1 MNVKRDLKIT
11 YLIAGIVLIGLIGW
25 NFYFEDEF
33 DPFREP
39 YSGGDFTERQ
49 VESVGVDSNDSQDD
63 MNTND
68 ATAEPQVEIYG
79 VSSLHP
85 LAADVGMQ
93 IIEDGGNAIDAAVA
107 VSFMLN
113 VVEPYGSG
121 IGGGGQMLYH
131 DPEEG
136 AVSYDYRE
144 AAPESE
150 ERPERGVAV
159 PGLVKGMDSI
169 HENHGELSWE
179 ELLAPAIET
188 AEEGFQVGEIFNQQ
202 TSSSVRYLQLDEQQS
217 ELFFPGGQVLAVNDH
232 LVQNELAETLRLIQ
246 ENRSDGFY
254 SGPVGESLQE
264 ELDFTAEDLE
274 AYEPQLS
281 DPVEAEIGNQ
291 VVYGGSSPSSGTVVL
306 QALKMAERIDLTEM
320 FPEENIPE
328 NLAFGDLVNH
338 EELHHVYTHLINEI
352 TKITYND
359 RLDTLGDPQYDQIDH
374 EVLTSEA
381 HIDDLFDEISYDE
394 ITEADTST
402 LFDSPAEEGDSRHTT
417 HFVIVDKE
425 GRMVSATH
433 SLGEFYGSGRYINGF
448 FLNNQ
453 MENFSPNDESLNRY
467 EPGKRPRSFVS
478 PLIFEQSGQ
487 PILGIGTPGGR
498 RIPAMLFQTI
508 MQYQHAFNEDDER
521 VSLQQAIE
529 APRFYNEEEVIYV
542 EEALPEETAQ
552 RLRDMGYSVIG
563 HDSPLFYGG
572 IQGLG
577 VILNENGETQ
587 GMYGGGDPRRNGS
600 WQIEGGS
607 EE

>member
-1 MNVKRDLKIT
+1 MNVNRYLKVT
-11 YLIAGIVLIGLIGW
+11 YIIAGIVMVGLIGW

-39 YSGGDFTERQ
+39 YSSGDFTDRQ
-49 VESVGVDSNDSQDD
+49 VESVGSQNET
-63 MNTND
+63 NTNN
-68 ATAEPQVEIYG
+68 AEEPRVEVYG

-93 IIEDGGNAIDAAVA
+93 VIEDGGNAIDAAVA

-121 IGGGGQMLYH
+121 IGGGGIMLYH

-144 AAPESE
+144 AAPVSGEW
-150 ERPERGVAV
+150 PDRGVAV
-159 PGLVKGMDSI
+159 PGLVKGLDFI
-169 HENHGELSWE
+169 HESHGETAWE
-179 ELLAPAIET
+179 ELLAPAIER

-202 TSSSVRYLQLDEQQS
+202 TSSAVRYLQLDPQDR
-217 ELFFPGGQVLAVNDH
+217 ELFFPGGQVVGVNDL
-232 LVQNELAETLRLIQ
+232 LVQEELAETLTLIQ

-254 SGPVGESLQE
+254 SGTVGEALQE
-264 ELDFTAEDLE
+264 ELGFTAEDLE
-274 AYEPQLS
+274 AYEPQVS
-281 DPVEAEIGNQ
+281 EPVKTEIGNQ
-291 VVYGGSSPSSGTVVL
+291 VVYGGASPSSGTVVL
-306 QALKMAERIDLTEM
+306 QALKLAEKIDLTEV
-320 FPEENIPE
+320 FPDEDIPE
-328 NLAFGDLVNH
+328 DFSFGELVNH
-338 EELHHVYTHLINEI
+338 DELEHVYMHLMNEI
-352 TKITYND
+352 TKITYSH
-359 RLDTLGDPQYDQIDH
+359 RVDTLGDPQFDQIDH
-374 EVLTSEA
+374 ETFTSDA
-381 HIDDLFDEISYDE
+381 YIDDMFNEISYDE

-402 LFDSPAEEGDSRHTT
+402 LFDSPSEEADSRHTT

-433 SLGEFYGSGRYINGF
+433 SLGEFYGSGRYMNGF

-453 MENFSPNDESLNRY
+453 MQNFSQNDESINRY

-478 PLIFEQSGQ
+478 PLIFEESGQ
-487 PILGIGTPGGR
+487 PVLGIGSPGGR

-508 MQYQHAFNEDDER
+508 MQYQHAFNEDDGR
-521 VSLQQAIE
+521 VSLQEAIE
-529 APRFYNEEEVIYV
+529 ASRFYNEEEVIYV
-542 EEALPEETAQ
+542 EEALPEETMQ

-572 IQGLG
+572 VQGLG
-577 VILNENGETQ
+577 VILNGQGKAQ

-600 WQIEGGS
+600 WQIEEGDS